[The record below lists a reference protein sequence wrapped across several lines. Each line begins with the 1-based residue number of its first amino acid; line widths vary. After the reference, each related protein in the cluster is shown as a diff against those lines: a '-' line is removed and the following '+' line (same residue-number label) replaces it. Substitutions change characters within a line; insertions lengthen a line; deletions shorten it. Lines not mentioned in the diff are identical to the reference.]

1 MKKVFALALALVL
14 ALGLMLIPSHAEDK
28 DLLARIQESGKM
40 VVAMEGVWKPWTY
53 HDDDD
58 VLMGFD
64 VEVAKAVAEKLGVE
78 AVFEE
83 CPWDS
88 IFAGVDAG
96 RYDIVFNGVDYTE
109 ERAGKFA
116 FSTPY
121 AYNYAVLI
129 VRADEEG
136 IASFEDLDGKKS
148 ANTMSSTY
156 AELAESYGATNVGI
170 DDFDMT
176 IELLITKRVDATINA
191 EVSYIDYMT
200 ARPDAPI
207 KIAAKYNS
215 ATSVCAVMPKG
226 ADSESFVAAVNAA
239 LDELNS
245 EGVISALSV
254 KYFFGSDLTIAPA
267 AAE

>member
-1 MKKVFALALALVL
+1 
-14 ALGLMLIPSHAEDK
+14 K
-28 DLLARIQESGKM
+28 DMLARIRESGKM
-40 VVAMEGVWKPWTY
+40 VVAMEGVWQPWTY
-53 HDDDD
+53 HNEDDEL
-58 VLMGFD
+58 VGFD

-96 RYDIVFNGVDYTE
+96 RYDIVFNGVDYTD
-109 ERAGKFA
+109 ERAEKFS

-129 VRADEEG
+129 VRADDDR
-136 IASFEDLDGKKS
+136 ITSFEDLEGMKT
-148 ANTMSSTY
+148 ANTLSSTY
-156 AELAESYGATNVGI
+156 AELTESYGATTYGV

-176 IELLITKRVDATINA
+176 IELLITKRVDATANA
-191 EVSYIDYMT
+191 EVSFIDYMT

-226 ADSESFVAAVNAA
+226 EDSSSFVEAVSAA
-239 LDELNS
+239 LEELNA
-245 EGVISALSV
+245 EGVISELSK
-254 KYFFGSDLTIAPA
+254 KYFFGSDLTVAPE
-267 AAE
+267 AE

>member
-28 DLLARIQESGKM
+28 DMLARILESGKM
-40 VVAMEGVWKPWTY
+40 VVAMEGVWQPWTY
-53 HDDDD
+53 HNDDDEL
-58 VLMGFD
+58 VGFD

-96 RYDIVFNGVDYTE
+96 RYDIVLNGVDYTE
-109 ERAGKFA
+109 ERAEKFA
-116 FSTPY
+116 FSAPY

-136 IASFEDLDGKKS
+136 ITSFEDLDGKKS

-156 AELAESYGATNVGI
+156 AELAESFGATNVGI

-176 IELLITKRVDATINA
+176 IELLTTKRVDATINA
-191 EVSYIDYMT
+191 EVSFIDYMT

-207 KIAAKYNS
+207 KIAAKYTS

-226 ADSESFVAAVNAA
+226 EDSASFVAAVNAA
-239 LDELNS
+239 LEELNN

-254 KYFFGSDLTIAPA
+254 KYFFGSDLTVAPEE
-267 AAE
+267 AE

>member
-28 DLLARIQESGKM
+28 DMLARILESGKM
-40 VVAMEGVWKPWTY
+40 VVAMEGVWQPWTY
-53 HDDDD
+53 HNDDDEL
-58 VLMGFD
+58 VGFD

-109 ERAGKFA
+109 ERAEKFA
-116 FSTPY
+116 FSAPY

-136 IASFEDLDGKKS
+136 CDELLMAHFGAPLDDPGAALPLINERSGASFDSLRQILPYACPTDGRGDYRPPMVSALDFSGQNCTELYYEGFEIREGKS
-148 ANTMSSTY
+148 A
-156 AELAESYGATNVGI
+156 LPG
-170 DDFDMT
+170 
-176 IELLITKRVDATINA
+176 L
-191 EVSYIDYMT
+191 
-200 ARPDAPI
+200 
-207 KIAAKYNS
+207 
-215 ATSVCAVMPKG
+215 
-226 ADSESFVAAVNAA
+226 
-239 LDELNS
+239 
-245 EGVISALSV
+245 
-254 KYFFGSDLTIAPA
+254 PA
-267 AAE
+267 A

>member
-1 MKKVFALALALVL
+1 MKRFFALSLALVL

-28 DLLARIQESGKM
+28 DMLARIRESGKM
-40 VVAMEGVWKPWTY
+40 VVAMEGVWQPWTY
-53 HDDDD
+53 HNEDDEL
-58 VLMGFD
+58 VGFD

-96 RYDIVFNGVDYTE
+96 RYDIVFNGVDYTD
-109 ERAGKFA
+109 ERAEKFS

-129 VRADEEG
+129 VRADDDR
-136 IASFEDLDGKKS
+136 ITSFEDLEGMKT
-148 ANTMSSTY
+148 ANTLSSTY
-156 AELAESYGATNVGI
+156 AELTESYGATTYGV

-176 IELLITKRVDATINA
+176 IELLITKRVDATANA
-191 EVSYIDYMT
+191 EVSFIDYMT

-226 ADSESFVAAVNAA
+226 EDSSSFVEAVSAV
-239 LDELNS
+239 LEELNA
-245 EGVISALSV
+245 EGVISELSK
-254 KYFFGSDLTIAPA
+254 KYFFGSDLTVAPE
-267 AAE
+267 AE